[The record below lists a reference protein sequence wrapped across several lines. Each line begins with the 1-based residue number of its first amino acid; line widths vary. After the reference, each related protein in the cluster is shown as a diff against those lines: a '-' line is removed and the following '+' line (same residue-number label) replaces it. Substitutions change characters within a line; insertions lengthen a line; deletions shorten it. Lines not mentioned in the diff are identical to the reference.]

1 MYRLNIEDK
10 IKRTRESQASK
21 ISFLFC
27 LIMTTI
33 TRLKQRCQVFFHLPR
48 SLQYHTDLFPAVNRE
63 GCLFK
68 SSTVFLFL
76 MLQYVYFTKTSYVVS
91 YEPIFS

>member
-1 MYRLNIEDK
+1 M
-10 IKRTRESQASK
+10 TRESQASK

-27 LIMTTI
+27 LFMTTI
-33 TRLKQRCQVFFHLPR
+33 TRLKQRCQVSLHLPR
-48 SLQYHTDLFPAVNRE
+48 SLQYHTDLSPAVNRE
-63 GCLFK
+63 GYLFK

-76 MLQYVYFTKTSYVVS
+76 MLLYVYFTKTCYAIS